1 MISNLN
7 ASCGHFHKRPALVIT
22 FYYSD
27 QPCSH
32 ITDRF
37 RLICITIIIS
47 NSSNY
52 QVDIFFAFSSLFL
65 PTLQTHASG
74 VTYYLYEL
82 DILDKLEVVLNW
94 MRLLSL
100 CCKVHLIIYMY
111 I

>member
-7 ASCGHFHKRPALVIT
+7 ASCGHVHKCPALVIT
-22 FYYSD
+22 FSSD

-52 QVDIFFAFSSLFL
+52 QVDISFAFSSLFL
-65 PTLQTHASG
+65 PTLQTHASA

-94 MRLLSL
+94 MKLLSL
-100 CCKVHLIIYMY
+100 CCKLHLIIYMY